1 MNKIILIAKREIA
14 ERFGN
19 RFYRWLMVIGP
30 LLVLGLVYLFLS
42 NTGADKKHWNVL
54 IMDKNEVFDTKLAA
68 TKPHNLS
75 FDFINT
81 FLDYDEFAY
90 DDKYQKYDLAISIN
104 EKIVSNK
111 HVIISYREHPPE
123 NIQRQLVYLVERRL
137 EEIMVEEFTDL
148 SVEKFRD
155 IKQSLTFNLKDTY
168 DPKDESST
176 TASWVGFVFGS
187 LIILFVFMFGMTILR
202 SVAREKS
209 NRIIEVL
216 LSSVKPRQL
225 LAGKVLGVGFS
236 AILQFA
242 VWIGIIALGLFFFR
256 ITVFPDIF
264 GGSFVADTLMQVDN
278 EQEIINQ
285 NIFVDLVYR
294 QIHYTNMLVF
304 FVLFFIGGYLFYGSF
319 FAMIGASMGSESDG
333 QQFVIPITLLIFGS
347 ILSGYYA
354 IYNPGTLLNEWLSFI
369 PFTSPMNMMIQLANG
384 FSEGTAWKLFVA
396 LGVLFI
402 SALIMLFMAGRIYKN
417 GLLRFNHRLRF
428 RMLLNWTKK

>member
-1 MNKIILIAKREIA
+1 MNKIVLIAKREIA

-19 RFYRWLMVIGP
+19 RFYRWLMVLGP

-42 NTGADKKHWNVL
+42 QAESDKKHWNVL
-54 IMDKNEVFDTKLAA
+54 IMDKSNVFDTKLAI
-68 TKPHNLS
+68 TKPDNLS
-75 FDFINT
+75 FSFINT
-81 FLDYDEFAY
+81 FLDYEEFAY
-90 DDKYQKYDLAISIN
+90 DDLYQKYDLAISIN

-111 HVIISYREHPPE
+111 HVIISYREYPPE
-123 NIQRQLVYLVERRL
+123 SIQRQLVYLVERRL

-148 SVEKFRD
+148 SVEKFRE

-168 DPKDESST
+168 DPKNELST

-209 NRIIEVL
+209 NRIVEVL
-216 LSSVKPRQL
+216 LSTVKPREL

-236 AILQFA
+236 AIFQFV
-242 VWIGIIALGLFFFR
+242 VWTGIIALGLFLFR
-256 ITVFPDIF
+256 LTIFPDIF
-264 GGSFVADTLMQVDN
+264 TGSFVADTFMETEN
-278 EQEIINQ
+278 GQEIINQ

-294 QIHYTNMLVF
+294 QIHYAIMLVF